1 MEFDLK
7 SVYFDLKSVDFN
19 LKFYNLIKN
28 IRFKSLEICKVDSL
42 MVKEL
47 GSWVQGRH

>member
-28 IRFKSLEICKVDSL
+28 IRFK
-42 MVKEL
+42 
-47 GSWVQGRH
+47 G

>member
-7 SVYFDLKSVDFN
+7 SVYFDLKNVDFN

-28 IRFKSLEICKVDSL
+28 IRFKS
-42 MVKEL
+42 
-47 GSWVQGRH
+47 

>member
-7 SVYFDLKSVDFN
+7 SVYFDLKNVDFNLKNVDFN

-28 IRFKSLEICKVDSL
+28 IRFKS
-42 MVKEL
+42 
-47 GSWVQGRH
+47 

>member
-7 SVYFDLKSVDFN
+7 SVYFDLKNVDFN

-28 IRFKSLEICKVDSL
+28 VRFKS
-42 MVKEL
+42 
-47 GSWVQGRH
+47 

>member
-7 SVYFDLKSVDFN
+7 SVYFYLVDFN